1 MPNLVITLNPE
12 LYSELETAS
21 RHVCEMGF
29 GPEKWATEAIESALA
44 SRRLP
49 RVAVGLEALE
59 RHAPENLE
67 QI

>member
-1 MPNLVITLNPE
+1 MPDLIIKLNPV

-21 RHVCEMGF
+21 RNVYEMGY
-29 GPEKWATEAIESALA
+29 GPERWATEAVEAALA

-59 RHAPENLE
+59 RHNIQPIEL
-67 QI
+67 